1 MNHRKHLE
9 RILSWAWLIII
20 FLAER
25 KWEGWT
31 NLIIWR
37 SEWSLSEWWEQ
48 WRGFEFV
55 LSLLW
60 SGDTA
65 NMTSRPAEG
74 CFYLD
79 ISIFLASFY
88 EWSKNKWRAHINTTP
103 STLAD
108 KTVSVL
114 LTSCTVAHQRAET
127 WTEKPGERDEPIQP
141 TPKAAG
147 VWPFHFP
154 PLGKSGGAAMWPTLW
169 CFSKVLGVEP
179 RDSAHAG
186 KGSAMELQPQSQC

>member
-48 WRGFEFV
+48 WRRFEFV

-79 ISIFLASFY
+79 ISIFLASFMS
-88 EWSKNKWRAHINTTP
+88 EAKTNGEHISTRHLLLLLIKLFLSFWLLAQCCSPKGRDLNREARGKRWADTDHTHRQPGSDSSISHP
-103 STLAD
+103 SGRVAEQQCG
-108 KTVSVL
+108 L
-114 LTSCTVAHQRAET
+114 LF
-127 WTEKPGERDEPIQP
+127 
-141 TPKAAG
+141 G
-147 VWPFHFP
+147 VF
-154 PLGKSGGAAMWPTLW
+154 LKY
-169 CFSKVLGVEP
+169 
-179 RDSAHAG
+179 
-186 KGSAMELQPQSQC
+186 